1 LEFFLNT
8 EPAEHMRNE
17 RQELKAWTL
26 GLMAAGLVTLPCGLR
41 AEETQSPVLT
51 TLAST
56 TLSGYI
62 DTSAILKFNGSDGTV
77 GRSFDGDAKQN
88 GFNLN
93 VIKLQLEKPLEE
105 AQWSAGYRVGLL
117 FGPDANTLAST
128 STGLLDADSD
138 FAIKNAYVALRAPVG
153 NGLDFKVGVF
163 DTIIGYE
170 VMEAGNNPNY
180 SRSFGFYLEPIIH
193 TGVLASY
200 QVCDVVSV
208 SAGVV
213 DPNNVLVN
221 PSTINA
227 RSTVDSLFS
236 YMGSITVT
244 APEDA
249 GFLQGA
255 SLTAGVVDH
264 GVAGEPDIIQYYVGG
279 SMPTPLAGVTL
290 GLAYD
295 YRGNDEGDGTGSRY
309 GNALAGYV
317 VWQATEKLKLA
328 GRAEYASGSAGTFG
342 ALYPS
347 DPGKGQQLFGLT
359 TTLDYSLWAN
369 AITRLEFRWDH
380 DLRDEGIFNGSADMD
395 CLSLALNVIY
405 NF

>member
-1 LEFFLNT
+1 
-8 EPAEHMRNE
+8 MRNE
-17 RQELKAWTL
+17 TQKLNAWTL
-26 GLMAAGLVTLPCGLR
+26 GLIAVGLVTSPYGGR
-41 AEETQSPVLT
+41 ADESQSPVLT

-56 TLSGYI
+56 TLSGYV
-62 DTSAILKFNGSDGTV
+62 DTSAILKFNGSEGTV

-93 VIKLQLEKPLEE
+93 VVKLQIEKPLEDS
-105 AQWSAGYRVGLL
+105 QWSAGYRVGLL
-117 FGPDANTLAST
+117 FGPDANTLATT
-128 STGLLDADSD
+128 STGPWDADSD

-163 DTIIGYE
+163 DTLVGYE
-170 VMEAGNNPNY
+170 VMDAGSNPNY

-200 QVCDVVSV
+200 QVSDVISV
-208 SAGVV
+208 SAGIV
-213 DPNNVLVN
+213 DPNNILVN

-227 RSTVDSLFS
+227 RSTVASLFS
-236 YMGSITVT
+236 YMGSVTVT
-244 APEDA
+244 APDSA
-249 GFLQGA
+249 GFLAGA
-255 SLTAGVVDH
+255 SLTGAVIDH
-264 GVAGEPDIIQYYVGG
+264 GVAGAPDIIQYYVGG
-279 SMPTPLAGVTL
+279 SMPTPLTGVTL

-295 YRGNDEGDGTGSRY
+295 YRGNDEADGVASSY
-309 GNALAGYV
+309 ANALAGYV

-369 AITRLEFRWDH
+369 TITRLEFRWDH
-380 DLRDEGIFNGSADMD
+380 DLRGEGIFNDSADEN